1 MENPGEF
8 IQKERR
14 FHLKKIETRKFAKN
28 INKTELPS
36 CGNSVLFIF
45 VYIIKLNKFKNE
57 ELFKLKIVKDA

>member
-14 FHLKKIETRKFAKN
+14 FHLKKIETRKFATN
-28 INKTELPS
+28 INKTELPQLD
-36 CGNSVLFIF
+36 NSVLFIF
-45 VYIIKLNKFKNE
+45 VYIIKLNKFKDE